1 MVDLSLCI
9 LLYLSFMLI
18 CVLNE
23 RGDRMKFKDIGK
35 DKYFEIVGLEGY
47 YKVDHNKREAKAYRK
62 LSTGRMMYD
71 GTVRGLYDNLE
82 AGRWKIK

>member
-1 MVDLSLCI
+1 
-9 LLYLSFMLI
+9 
-18 CVLNE
+18 
-23 RGDRMKFKDIGK
+23 MKFKDIGK

-62 LSTGRMMYD
+62 LSAGRTMYD